1 MQSKNW
7 LALVTVVVFATSC
20 GESSTKNEPTTEPVT
35 TMDNKMPERT
45 QVVNTIVVP
54 ESTRLSF
61 ERQYPKG
68 DNATW
73 SSYEPVTSFDWGW
86 SGWPSMDTTDY
97 MVKYSM
103 DNSDYWTWY
112 DNDNNWIGTVSA
124 VTDFAGLPQAVNNS
138 IQSNFPGYKIV
149 SVDKENDKNRTAYE
163 LELTKGDDKMKALVA
178 ENGDVLKKKGIIAGE
193 KIKEKTM

>member
-7 LALVTVVVFATSC
+7 LALATVVVFATSC
-20 GESSTKNEPTTEPVT
+20 GESSTEEERATVPVSITE
-35 TMDNKMPERT
+35 NKMPEKI
-45 QVVNTIVVP
+45 QGVSNIVVP

-61 ERQYPKG
+61 EQQYPKG
-68 DNATW
+68 DNAIW
-73 SSYEPVTSFDWGW
+73 SSYEPVTTFDWEW

-97 MVKYSM
+97 MVRYNV

-112 DNDNNWIGTVSA
+112 DNDNNWIGTVSV
-124 VTDFAGLPQAVNNS
+124 VTDFAGLPKAVNNS
-138 IQSNFPGYKIV
+138 IQSNFPGYTIV

-163 LELTKGDDKMKALVA
+163 LELTKGEDKMKALVA
-178 ENGDVLKKKGIIAGE
+178 ENGEVLKKKGTVGGE